1 MPRAKGAYMSIY
13 SRTPVAVARKIVH
26 PPKSRLERLKTEL
39 IELKQGLRDF
49 FSAAPLWEWI
59 IGGVVVFGAYSY
71 FAGYFS
77 DFWTS
82 LNPLYR

>member
-1 MPRAKGAYMSIY
+1 MYIY
-13 SRTPVAVARKIVH
+13 PKKSVPVAHKIVRL
-26 PPKSRLERLKTEL
+26 PKSRFERLKDEFV
-39 IELKQGLRDF
+39 ELKQSLRDF

-59 IGGVVVFGAYSY
+59 IGGIVVFGAYSY

>member
-1 MPRAKGAYMSIY
+1 MTIY
-13 SRTPVAVARKIVH
+13 SKKPVAVARKIVG
-26 PPKSRLERLKTEL
+26 PPKSRLERLKNEL
-39 IELKQGLRDF
+39 LEVKLGVRDF

>member
-1 MPRAKGAYMSIY
+1 MQKEHICIY
-13 SRTPVAVARKIVH
+13 PKKPVAVARKIVH
-26 PPKSRLERLKTEL
+26 LSKSRLERLKIQL
-39 IELKQGLRDF
+39 IEVKLGVRDF

-59 IGGVVVFGAYSY
+59 IGGVVVFGTYSY

>member
-1 MPRAKGAYMSIY
+1 MYIY
-13 SRTPVAVARKIVH
+13 PKKSVPVAHKIVRL
-26 PPKSRLERLKTEL
+26 PKSRFERLKDEL
-39 IELKQGLRDF
+39 IEIKQSLRDF

-59 IGGVVVFGAYSY
+59 IGGIVVFGAYSY

-82 LNPLYR
+82 LNPLSR

>member
-1 MPRAKGAYMSIY
+1 MSIY
-13 SRTPVAVARKIVH
+13 SKKPVAVARKIVG

>member
-1 MPRAKGAYMSIY
+1 MYIY
-13 SRTPVAVARKIVH
+13 PKKPVPVARKIVRL
-26 PPKSRLERLKTEL
+26 PKCRLERLKIEL

-59 IGGVVVFGAYSY
+59 IGGVVVFGTYSY

>member
-1 MPRAKGAYMSIY
+1 MSIY
-13 SRTPVAVARKIVH
+13 TKKSVAVAHKIVH
-26 PPKSRLERLKTEL
+26 LPKSRFDRLKNEL
-39 IELKQGLRDF
+39 IEVKLGVRDF

>member
-1 MPRAKGAYMSIY
+1 MYIY
-13 SRTPVAVARKIVH
+13 PKKSVPVAHKIVRL
-26 PPKSRLERLKTEL
+26 PKSRFERLKDEL
-39 IELKQGLRDF
+39 VELKQSLRDF

-59 IGGVVVFGAYSY
+59 IVGIVVFGAYSY

>member
-1 MPRAKGAYMSIY
+1 MSIY
-13 SRTPVAVARKIVH
+13 SKKPVAVAHKIVH
-26 PPKSRLERLKTEL
+26 LPKSRLERLKIEL
-39 IELKQGLRDF
+39 VELKQGVLDF

>member
-1 MPRAKGAYMSIY
+1 MYIY
-13 SRTPVAVARKIVH
+13 PKKSVPVAHKIVRL
-26 PPKSRLERLKTEL
+26 PKSRFERLKDEL
-39 IELKQGLRDF
+39 VELKQSLRDF

-59 IGGVVVFGAYSY
+59 IGGIVVFGTYSY

>member
-1 MPRAKGAYMSIY
+1 MYIY
-13 SRTPVAVARKIVH
+13 PKKPVPIARKIVH
-26 PPKSRLERLKTEL
+26 PPKSRLERIKIEL

-59 IGGVVVFGAYSY
+59 IGGVVVFGTYSY

>member
-1 MPRAKGAYMSIY
+1 MYIY
-13 SRTPVAVARKIVH
+13 PKKSVPVTHKIVRI
-26 PPKSRLERLKTEL
+26 PKSRFERLKDEL
-39 IELKQGLRDF
+39 IEIKQSLRDF

-59 IGGVVVFGAYSY
+59 IGGIVVFGAYSY

>member
-1 MPRAKGAYMSIY
+1 MSIY
-13 SRTPVAVARKIVH
+13 SKKPVAVARKIVG
-26 PPKSRLERLKTEL
+26 PPKSRLERLKNEL
-39 IELKQGLRDF
+39 VEVKLGVRDF

>member
-1 MPRAKGAYMSIY
+1 MSIY
-13 SRTPVAVARKIVH
+13 SKKPVAVAHKIVRL
-26 PPKSRLERLKTEL
+26 PKSRLERLKIEL
-39 IELKQGLRDF
+39 VELKQGLRDF

-59 IGGVVVFGAYSY
+59 IGGVVVFGTYSY

>member
-1 MPRAKGAYMSIY
+1 MYIY
-13 SRTPVAVARKIVH
+13 PKKSVPVAHKIVSL
-26 PPKSRLERLKTEL
+26 PKSRFERLKDEL
-39 IELKQGLRDF
+39 IEIKQSG
-49 FSAAPLWEWI
+49 I
-59 IGGVVVFGAYSY
+59 VVFGAYSY

>member
-1 MPRAKGAYMSIY
+1 MSIY
-13 SRTPVAVARKIVH
+13 SKKPVAVARKIVG
-26 PPKSRLERLKTEL
+26 PPKSRLERLKNEL
-39 IELKQGLRDF
+39 LEVKLGVRDF

>member
-1 MPRAKGAYMSIY
+1 MSIY
-13 SRTPVAVARKIVH
+13 SKKPVAVAHKIVH
-26 PPKSRLERLKTEL
+26 LPKSRLERLKIEL
-39 IELKQGLRDF
+39 VELKQGLRDF

-59 IGGVVVFGAYSY
+59 IGGIVVFGAYSY

>member
-1 MPRAKGAYMSIY
+1 MYIY
-13 SRTPVAVARKIVH
+13 PKKSVPVAHKIVRL
-26 PPKSRLERLKTEL
+26 PKSRFERLKDEL
-39 IELKQGLRDF
+39 VELKQSLRDF
-49 FSAAPLWEWI
+49 LSAALLWEWI
-59 IGGVVVFGAYSY
+59 IGGIVVFGAYSY

>member
-1 MPRAKGAYMSIY
+1 MSIY
-13 SRTPVAVARKIVH
+13 SKKPVAVARKIVG
-26 PPKSRLERLKTEL
+26 PPKSRLERLKNEL
-39 IELKQGLRDF
+39 LELKQGVRDF

>member
-1 MPRAKGAYMSIY
+1 MYIY
-13 SRTPVAVARKIVH
+13 SKKPVAVARKIVGS
-26 PPKSRLERLKTEL
+26 PKSRLERLKIEL
-39 IELKQGLRDF
+39 VELKQGVRDF

-59 IGGVVVFGAYSY
+59 IGGAVVFGAYSY

>member
-1 MPRAKGAYMSIY
+1 MSIY
-13 SRTPVAVARKIVH
+13 SRKPVAVARKIVH
-26 PPKSRLERLKTEL
+26 PPKSRLERLKIEL
-39 IELKQGLRDF
+39 VELKQGLRDF

>member
-1 MPRAKGAYMSIY
+1 MSIY
-13 SRTPVAVARKIVH
+13 SRKPVAVARKIVH

>member
-1 MPRAKGAYMSIY
+1 MYIY
-13 SRTPVAVARKIVH
+13 PKKPVPVARKIVH
-26 PPKSRLERLKTEL
+26 PSKSRLERLKTEL

-59 IGGVVVFGAYSY
+59 IGGVVGTYSY

>member
-1 MPRAKGAYMSIY
+1 MYIY
-13 SRTPVAVARKIVH
+13 SKKPVAVARKIVG
-26 PPKSRLERLKTEL
+26 PPKSRLERLKIEL
-39 IELKQGLRDF
+39 LELKQGVRDF

>member
-1 MPRAKGAYMSIY
+1 MYIY
-13 SRTPVAVARKIVH
+13 PKKSVPVAHKIVSL
-26 PPKSRLERLKTEL
+26 PKSRFERLKDEL
-39 IELKQGLRDF
+39 IEIKQSLRDF

-59 IGGVVVFGAYSY
+59 IGGIVVFGAYSY